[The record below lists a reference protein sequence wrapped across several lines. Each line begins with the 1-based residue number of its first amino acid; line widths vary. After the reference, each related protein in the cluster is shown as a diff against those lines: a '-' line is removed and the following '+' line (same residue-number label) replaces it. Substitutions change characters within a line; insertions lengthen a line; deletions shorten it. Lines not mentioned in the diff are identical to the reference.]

1 MLELFIKPNLTY
13 VLIQLFRAIY
23 LSIFD
28 TSKESLYISSNLLK
42 KYINILKSQLMFTKL
57 DKHRYSWCKLLHR
70 VYPVKIGTIAGASGF
85 PRGEPIKMSVI
96 ADANHGQN
104 FGLGMEW
111 SGMYLHML
119 AERIHIRCLNVECKW
134 LNF

>member
-57 DKHRYSWCKLLHR
+57 DKHRYS
-70 VYPVKIGTIAGASGF
+70 
-85 PRGEPIKMSVI
+85 
-96 ADANHGQN
+96 
-104 FGLGMEW
+104 
-111 SGMYLHML
+111 
-119 AERIHIRCLNVECKW
+119 
-134 LNF
+134 